1 MDVLLEDDDDW
12 ELLLLLPLELL
23 LLIAPITIIIARII
37 HPIGNHAIKARRY
50 MIPSQPEHPEL
61 LLLLLIIIP
70 S

>member
-50 MIPSQPEHPEL
+50 MIPSQP
-61 LLLLLIIIP
+61 
-70 S
+70 